1 MSHLDFTLA
10 LHRALAPDQTE
21 QVCWSPFSA
30 ASALALLAEGAGGQT
45 RAELTAL
52 LGDLAELGAA
62 LRSASA
68 LDQVW
73 EGQPEPV
80 IASVDTLWADAVIGI
95 EPAFADRLADTG
107 GSVRNAPFQAEPA
120 KARDQINSDVA
131 ETTRGLIPELLPP
144 DAIRADT
151 VSILVNAL
159 YLKTSWDGEFVADEE
174 PGRFTGAGGVV
185 DVPTMFVDKQLL
197 YAARDGWQV
206 VGLPALGGVQAVV
219 LLPDGDLAA
228 AESALTGQSLAG
240 LLDGMDWIQVGVR
253 LPKLDV
259 STQVDL
265 TQALLDLG
273 VSTVFTD
280 QADLSGIS
288 PDPLYAQS
296 VLHES
301 VLRVDEKGL
310 EGAAATAIALAL
322 AALPAERVDVTVDRP
337 FLLLVRHRETG
348 VVYFVARVTD
358 PS

>member
-10 LHRALAPDQTE
+10 LHRALAPDPTK
-21 QVCWSPFSA
+21 QVCWSPYSA
-30 ASALALLAEGAGGQT
+30 ASALVLLAEGARGKT
-45 RAELTAL
+45 REELTAL
-52 LGDLAELGAA
+52 LGDLPELGAA
-62 LRSASA
+62 LGSAA
-68 LDQVW
+68 TLDQVW
-73 EGQPEPV
+73 AEQPEPV
-80 IASVDTLWADAVIGI
+80 LASVDTLWADAVIGV
-95 EPAFADRLADTG
+95 EPEFADRLASTG

-120 KARDQINSDVA
+120 KARDQINTDVA

-144 DAIRADT
+144 DAIRSDT

-159 YLKTSWDGEFVADEE
+159 YLKTSWEGEFVADEA
-174 PGRFTGAGGVV
+174 PGRFSGVQGPV
-185 DVPTMFVDKQLL
+185 DVPTMFVDKRVL
-197 YAARDGWQV
+197 YTARDGWQA

-228 AESALTGQSLAG
+228 AESALTAASLEAV
-240 LLDGMDWIQVGVR
+240 LEAMDWTQVGLR
-253 LPKLDV
+253 MPKLDV
-259 STQVDL
+259 STQVEL
-265 TQALLDLG
+265 TQALINLD
-273 VSTVFTD
+273 VTTVFTD

-288 PDPLYAQS
+288 QDPLYAQS

-322 AALPAERVDVTVDRP
+322 AALPTDRVDITVDRP

-348 VVYFVARVTD
+348 VVYFLARVTD